1 MTLEDLRALE
11 AAATPGPWGPYAD
24 THNPLYGRV
33 GSVAR
38 IDDPVGSP
46 VGGGMNGSDARLIA
60 SIRNALPALL
70 TIAEALPED
79 PWFVESGYWYC
90 GWCLSP
96 VRVDHK
102 PSCRWLAASTALA
115 TLEDR

>member
-1 MTLEDLRALE
+1 MTLDDLRALE

-70 TIAEALPED
+70 DELEALRAALPED
-79 PWFVESGYWYC
+79 PRNIHEDCYAC
-90 GWCLSP
+90 GVFLPIEATHLPDCA
-96 VRVDHK
+96 
-102 PSCRWLAASTALA
+102 WLRARGGS
-115 TLEDR
+115 